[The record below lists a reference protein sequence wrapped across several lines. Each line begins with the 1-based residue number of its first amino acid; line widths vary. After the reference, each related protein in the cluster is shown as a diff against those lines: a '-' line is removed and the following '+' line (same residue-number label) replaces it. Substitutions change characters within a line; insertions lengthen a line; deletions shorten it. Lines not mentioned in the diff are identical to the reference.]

1 MRVED
6 REKVGRAPTA
16 EKWVRC
22 SRGPRAPRRDMGCC
36 SRRGGARRLLVGELV
51 GERVE
56 RRLERRNEILLVL
69 DADRQP
75 HKPVRDADLEPVFR
89 EHVCV
94 RHHGGARADRLER
107 AEVLAERPR
116 PLDRIHE
123 RAARR
128 GAALDLEP
136 EHAAVQAV
144 HVLPVGELFLR
155 EGGEPRVANH
165 VHLWMPLE
173 ELGNRLRVL
182 ALLPHAQRERLG
194 RLQRVEGVLRAHDV
208 SVHVL
213 HVLDALVQLGRGRDH
228 RAANR
233 HVVAIVVLCGGL
245 DDKIDTVVD
254 WPLKD
259 GRREGRVAS
268 VKQAARLCER
278 GDGGEVGEREGG
290 VRRRLGKDQLCV
302 WLEVGLNVCQLGEVD
317 KVELHAHVGEE
328 GPARAVGA
336 AVRAVCDDAVVA
348 RLHR

>member
-1 MRVED
+1 MCPHTTAGAS
-6 REKVGRAPTA
+6 RESDSETGEREPCAGGSVKHFSVLLCRLCIEWYKFGTPRSQRGAGEGEILNRTQTHARRTRRSERDTDLKRLGRAQHGREVGTLP
-16 EKWVRC
+16 WC
-22 SRGPRAPRRDMGCC
+22 SRGPRAPTSMGCC

-56 RRLERRNEILLVL
+56 RRLERRNEVLLVF
-69 DADRQP
+69 DANRQP
-75 HKPVRDADLEPVFR
+75 HEPVRDANLEPVFR
-89 EHVCV
+89 EHVCM

-144 HVLPVGELFLR
+144 HVLPVGELLLR

-173 ELGNRLRVL
+173 ELGNGLRVF
-182 ALLPHAQRERLG
+182 ALLPHAQRERLC

-228 RAANR
+228 RATHR
-233 HVVAIVVLCGGL
+233 HVVPIVVLCGGL
-245 DDKIDTVVD
+245 DDKIDTMVD
-254 WPLKD
+254 GPLKD
-259 GRREGRVAS
+259 GRREGRVAG
-268 VKQAARLCER
+268 VKQAA
-278 GDGGEVGEREGG
+278 
-290 VRRRLGKDQLCV
+290 
-302 WLEVGLNVCQLGEVD
+302 
-317 KVELHAHVGEE
+317 
-328 GPARAVGA
+328 
-336 AVRAVCDDAVVA
+336 
-348 RLHR
+348 